1 MTKIRGS
8 ETSKDLRALALV
20 KLGILTHYSSR
31 IWNKGLVE
39 PILVLTDNI
48 NSDDQLSRI
57 PNNMMT
63 RSNLQFNNRIKKK
76 KNPRNSNL
84 VGDHKKDQVDLKK
97 LELCGLVLMK
107 WK

>member
-1 MTKIRGS
+1 
-8 ETSKDLRALALV
+8 
-20 KLGILTHYSSR
+20 
-31 IWNKGLVE
+31 
-39 PILVLTDNI
+39 
-48 NSDDQLSRI
+48 
-57 PNNMMT
+57 MMT

-97 LELCGLVLMK
+97 SELCGLVLMK

>member
-1 MTKIRGS
+1 MTNIRGS
-8 ETSKDLRALALV
+8 ETLKDLRALALV

-48 NSDDQLSRI
+48 DSDDQLSRI

-63 RSNLQFNNRIKKK
+63 RSNLKFNNRIKKE

-84 VGDHKKDQVDLKK
+84 VGGHKKNQVDLKK
-97 LELCGLVLMK
+97 SKLRGLVLMK

>member
-1 MTKIRGS
+1 M
-8 ETSKDLRALALV
+8 V
-20 KLGILTHYSSR
+20 KLGILTHYSSQ
-31 IWNKGLVE
+31 IWNKSLVK
-39 PILVLTDNI
+39 PLLVLTDNI

-63 RSNLQFNNRIKKK
+63 RSNLKFNNRIEKE

-97 LELCGLVLMK
+97 SELRGLVLRK